1 MIYINSEWNIFPLW
15 FMAKAFFQIFSSTEI
30 NSEFLTWLVK
40 VTNPCDQWKR
50 RLLVLAT
57 NQPLWKQSLSLLEA
71 RRLDSLCGPTSI
83 YCHDD
88 VFNGVVAMVRV
99 FLVLMPC
106 YKRVLC
112 KDTTRVTKHCLL
124 YKLVPKDV

>member
-15 FMAKAFFQIFSSTEI
+15 FMAKAFFSNLQFHWNEQWISHLTCKSYKSMWPVEKKITGPCHKST
-30 NSEFLTWLVK
+30 SLRTEFVITGSTTV
-40 VTNPCDQWKR
+40 
-50 RLLVLAT
+50 
-57 NQPLWKQSLSLLEA
+57 
-71 RRLDSLCGPTSI
+71 SLCGPTSI
-83 YCHDD
+83 YCRDD